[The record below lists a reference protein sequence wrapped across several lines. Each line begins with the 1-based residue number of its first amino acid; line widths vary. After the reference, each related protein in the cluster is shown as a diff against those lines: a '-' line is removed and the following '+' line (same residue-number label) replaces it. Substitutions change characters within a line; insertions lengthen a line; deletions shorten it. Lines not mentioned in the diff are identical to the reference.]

1 MESFCFFV
9 SCLIIGFFAFLFV
22 LEMKGKINVS
32 SMFGVVITY
41 LFDFLCVT
49 VYFYLYLMRDK
60 EATYENTFIGQIC
73 ENRFDIGIIVLVII
87 CNIVTKCGLKNL
99 CGKNDLSCS
108 NRTYQTIMNGFI
120 FVFLL
125 IGLICMD
132 LDLSVSVA
140 ILLLGNI
147 IGFSIHTDDNE
158 RITKKDIRIFIA
170 TIMITVILIVLASI
184 YEETLKQYEF
194 YFLLPWKI
202 LIVASSLVLMIMVIH
217 KKLKKREKIYINW
230 IRRKVGHEKIILVH
244 AGGCIF
250 NEKGEVLL
258 QCRGDCNMWGIPGGA
273 LELGETPEMAAVREV
288 KEETGLDVK
297 VGRLIGVYTDTDAV
311 CTNGDKYQSVCIAY
325 ELSVIGGELYCDN
338 SETRE
343 LKYFPINNTPK
354 LFCKQHE
361 EMLEDIKSVL
371 LEVKQ

>member
-1 MESFCFFV
+1 MESICFFV
-9 SCLIIGFFAFLFV
+9 SCLIIGFFAFLFM

-60 EATYENTFIGQIC
+60 EATYENTFIGEIC

-108 NRTYQTIMNGFI
+108 NRMYQTIMNGFI

-132 LDLSVSVA
+132 LNLSVSVA

-217 KKLKKREKIYINW
+217 KKLKKREKM
-230 IRRKVGHEKIILVH
+230 
-244 AGGCIF
+244 
-250 NEKGEVLL
+250 L
-258 QCRGDCNMWGIPGGA
+258 Q
-273 LELGETPEMAAVREV
+273 
-288 KEETGLDVK
+288 
-297 VGRLIGVYTDTDAV
+297 
-311 CTNGDKYQSVCIAY
+311 
-325 ELSVIGGELYCDN
+325 
-338 SETRE
+338 
-343 LKYFPINNTPK
+343 
-354 LFCKQHE
+354 
-361 EMLEDIKSVL
+361 
-371 LEVKQ
+371 